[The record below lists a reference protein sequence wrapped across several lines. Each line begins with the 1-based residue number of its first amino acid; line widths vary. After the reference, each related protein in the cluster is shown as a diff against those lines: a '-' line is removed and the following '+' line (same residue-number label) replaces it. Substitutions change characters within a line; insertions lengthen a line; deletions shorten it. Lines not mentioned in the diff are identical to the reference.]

1 MKGIHILFS
10 ILFLFWLFVFCL
22 IIYIYIFAP
31 ESTREDEKR
40 RAIARLSLKHNEQNR
55 SFNPIAEPIRP
66 TSFQLKSTGFKEV
79 QESYIKGFGYR
90 IKVIDNKGYC
100 YYISSKYNYLQSWV
114 SATYDAKDNPYGQ
127 VTNILKLEYV
137 YAQIQEPSG
146 LAPFN
151 LVNKVE
157 EQYKLLTQ
165 GSKIDRCSRAPL
177 VSLISVKFRLD
188 GVPYEFQ
195 ASPQEIQKLS
205 QQTVY
210 IF

>member
-31 ESTREDEKR
+31 ESTR
-40 RAIARLSLKHNEQNR
+40 IARLSLKHNEQNR

-114 SATYDAKDNPYGQ
+114 SAAYDAKDNPYGQ

-137 YAQIQEPSG
+137 YAQIQEPNG

-177 VSLISVKFRLD
+177 VSLISVKFRLN
-188 GVPYEFQ
+188 GVSYEFQ

>member
-114 SATYDAKDNPYGQ
+114 SAAYDAKDNPYGQ

-151 LVNKVE
+151 LVNEME

-165 GSKIDRCSRAPL
+165 GSKIDRCNRAPL
-177 VSLISVKFRLD
+177 VSLISIKFRLNN
-188 GVPYEFQ
+188 VPYEFQ
-195 ASPQEIQKLS
+195 ASHQEMQKLS
-205 QQTVY
+205 QHTIY

>member
-22 IIYIYIFAP
+22 IIYIYIFTP

-40 RAIARLSLKHNEQNR
+40 RAITRLSLKHNEQNR

-114 SATYDAKDNPYGQ
+114 SAAYDAKDNPYGQ